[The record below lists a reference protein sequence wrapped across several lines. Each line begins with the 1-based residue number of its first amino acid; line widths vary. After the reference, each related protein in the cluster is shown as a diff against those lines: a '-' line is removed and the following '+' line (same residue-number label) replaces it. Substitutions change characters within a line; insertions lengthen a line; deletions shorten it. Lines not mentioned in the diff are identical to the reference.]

1 MNSNQGPMIIALI
14 CLVVGGILI
23 LGWQQGWFGGED
35 KDEGG
40 SNAPGPSPEPET
52 IVIGGEEEQTSGTEG
67 YVMMANKNVP
77 LEVSPYNLYAYNPNS
92 TSDPNRGGADI
103 FNEDDGTCPDGTL
116 DCLYFEKVTN
126 GRVTDITDKDGNKMV
141 QQFVDDFYD
150 GKLPLLDRLFEDKPQ
165 ILETLKLSED
175 NKLMELKESVVE
187 SLNGEVTEATS
198 SWVKIKPGID
208 KPVGQYII
216 ITMALY
222 KVTGKP
228 KPNVVI
234 DLPAVERGGPTEDIE
249 QPA

>member
-1 MNSNQGPMIIALI
+1 MIVIAS
-14 CLVVGGILI
+14 VVLLLI
-23 LGWQQGWFGGED
+23 LVGVLVTLYFMSKGD
-35 KDEGG
+35 DTKT
-40 SNAPGPSPEPET
+40 ET
-52 IVIGGEEEQTSGTEG
+52 IIIGGEEEQTGGTEG

-92 TSDPNRGGADI
+92 TSDPNMGGVDI
-103 FNEDDGTCPDGTL
+103 FNEDDGKCPDGTL

-150 GKLPLLDRLFEDKPQ
+150 GKLPLLDQLFEDKPQ

-175 NKLMELKESVVE
+175 NKLMELKVTPPESE
-187 SLNGEVTEATS
+187 GETETT

-208 KPVGQYII
+208 KPVGQYLI

-234 DLPAVERGGPTEDIE
+234 DLPAVEREGPTQDIE
-249 QPA
+249 RPAE

>member
-40 SNAPGPSPEPET
+40 SNAPGPSPGPET
-52 IVIGGEEEQTSGTEG
+52 IVIGGEEEQTGDTEG

>member
-1 MNSNQGPMIIALI
+1 MIVIAS
-14 CLVVGGILI
+14 VVLLLI
-23 LGWQQGWFGGED
+23 LVGVLVTLYFMSKGD
-35 KDEGG
+35 DTKT
-40 SNAPGPSPEPET
+40 ET
-52 IVIGGEEEQTSGTEG
+52 IIIGGEEEQTGGTEG

-92 TSDPNRGGADI
+92 TSDPNMGGVDI
-103 FNEDDGTCPDGTL
+103 FNEDDGKCPDGTL

-141 QQFVDDFYD
+141 KQFVDDFYD
-150 GKLPLLDRLFEDKPQ
+150 GKLPLLDQLFEDKPQ

-175 NKLMELKESVVE
+175 NKLMELKVTPPESE
-187 SLNGEVTEATS
+187 GETETT

-208 KPVGQYII
+208 KPVGQYLI

-234 DLPAVERGGPTEDIE
+234 DLPAVEREGPTQDIE
-249 QPA
+249 RPAE

>member
-1 MNSNQGPMIIALI
+1 MIVIASVVLLLI
-14 CLVVGGILI
+14 LVGGLVT
-23 LGWQQGWFGGED
+23 LYFMSKGD
-35 KDEGG
+35 DTKT
-40 SNAPGPSPEPET
+40 ET
-52 IVIGGEEEQTSGTEG
+52 IIIGGEEEQTGGTEG

-92 TSDPNRGGADI
+92 TSDPNRGGVDI
-103 FNEDDGTCPDGTL
+103 FNEDDGKCPDGTL

-126 GRVTDITDKDGNKMV
+126 GRVTDITDKDGNKLV

-175 NKLMELKESVVE
+175 NKLMELKVTPPESE
-187 SLNGEVTEATS
+187 GETETT

-208 KPVGQYII
+208 KPVGQYLI

-234 DLPAVERGGPTEDIE
+234 DLPAVEREGPTQDIE
-249 QPA
+249 RPAE

>member
-1 MNSNQGPMIIALI
+1 MIVIASVVLLLI
-14 CLVVGGILI
+14 LVGGLVT
-23 LGWQQGWFGGED
+23 LYFMSKGDDTKTET
-35 KDEGG
+35 ET
-40 SNAPGPSPEPET
+40 ET
-52 IVIGGEEEQTSGTEG
+52 IIIGGEEEQTGGTEG

-150 GKLPLLDRLFEDKPQ
+150 GKLPLLDQLFEDKPQ

-175 NKLMELKESVVE
+175 NKLMELKVTPPESE
-187 SLNGEVTEATS
+187 GETETT

-208 KPVGQYII
+208 KPVGQYLI

-234 DLPAVERGGPTEDIE
+234 DLPAVEREGPTQE
-249 QPA
+249 AGN

>member
-1 MNSNQGPMIIALI
+1 MITYAIIIVALI
-14 CLVVGGILI
+14 IIGVLVYYFVTMEK
-23 LGWQQGWFGGED
+23 GESSQD
-35 KDEGG
+35 SSQD
-40 SNAPGPSPEPET
+40 PSPDPPAEQPET
-52 IVIGGEEEQTSGTEG
+52 IIIGGEEEQTGGTEG

-116 DCLYFEKVTN
+116 DCLYLERVTN

-175 NKLMELKESVVE
+175 NKLMELKEVRGGE

-208 KPVGQYII
+208 KPVGQYLI

-234 DLPAVERGGPTEDIE
+234 DLPAVEREGPTQDIE
-249 QPA
+249 RPAE

>member
-1 MNSNQGPMIIALI
+1 MIVIAS
-14 CLVVGGILI
+14 VVLLLI
-23 LGWQQGWFGGED
+23 LVGVLVTLYFMSKGD
-35 KDEGG
+35 DTKT
-40 SNAPGPSPEPET
+40 ET
-52 IVIGGEEEQTSGTEG
+52 IIIGGEEEQTGGTEG

-92 TSDPNRGGADI
+92 TSDPNRGGVDI
-103 FNEDDGTCPDGTL
+103 FNEDDGKCPDGTL

-150 GKLPLLDRLFEDKPQ
+150 GKLPLLDQLFEDKPQ

-175 NKLMELKESVVE
+175 NKLMELKVTPPESE
-187 SLNGEVTEATS
+187 GETETT

-208 KPVGQYII
+208 KPVGQYLI

-222 KVTGKP
+222 KLTGKP

-234 DLPAVERGGPTEDIE
+234 DLPAVEREGPTQDTER
-249 QPA
+249 PAE

>member
-1 MNSNQGPMIIALI
+1 MIIALI

-187 SLNGEVTEATS
+187 SLNGEVTEAN

-208 KPVGQYII
+208 MPVGQYII

-234 DLPAVERGGPTEDIE
+234 NLPVVERGGPTDIE

>member
-1 MNSNQGPMIIALI
+1 MITYAIIIVALI
-14 CLVVGGILI
+14 IIGVLVYYFVTMEK
-23 LGWQQGWFGGED
+23 GESSQD
-35 KDEGG
+35 
-40 SNAPGPSPEPET
+40 PSPDPPAEQPET
-52 IVIGGEEEQTSGTEG
+52 IIIGGEEEQTGGEEEQTGGTEG

-175 NKLMELKESVVE
+175 NKLMELKVTPPESE
-187 SLNGEVTEATS
+187 GETETT

-208 KPVGQYII
+208 KPVGQYLI

-234 DLPAVERGGPTEDIE
+234 DLPAVEREGPTQE
-249 QPA
+249 AGN

>member
-1 MNSNQGPMIIALI
+1 MIVIASVVLLLI
-14 CLVVGGILI
+14 LVGGLVT
-23 LGWQQGWFGGED
+23 LYFMSKGD
-35 KDEGG
+35 DTKT
-40 SNAPGPSPEPET
+40 ET
-52 IVIGGEEEQTSGTEG
+52 IIIGGEEEQTGGTEG

-92 TSDPNRGGADI
+92 TSDPNRGGVDI
-103 FNEDDGTCPDGTL
+103 FNEDDGKCPDGTL

-126 GRVTDITDKDGNKMV
+126 GRVTDITDKDGNKLV

-175 NKLMELKESVVE
+175 NKLMELKVTPPESE
-187 SLNGEVTEATS
+187 GETGTT

-208 KPVGQYII
+208 KPVGQYLI

-234 DLPAVERGGPTEDIE
+234 DLPAVEREGPTQDIE
-249 QPA
+249 RPAE